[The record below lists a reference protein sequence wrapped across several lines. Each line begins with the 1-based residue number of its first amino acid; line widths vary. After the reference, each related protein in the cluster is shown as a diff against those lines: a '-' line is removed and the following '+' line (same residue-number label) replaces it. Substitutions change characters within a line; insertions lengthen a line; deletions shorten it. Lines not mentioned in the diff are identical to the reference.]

1 MEVVDFEEEVREA
14 AEVEAAEVE
23 AAEAEEEQD
32 AKGAGAVGGG
42 ASDFSADELF
52 TFKSTLLVS
61 SGEGK
66 DFDIALS
73 FGCISSSDDMMVGE
87 VRCSPDVVL
96 PSLSETLWFSLVL
109 LLAGVG

>member
-1 MEVVDFEEEVREA
+1 VEVVDFEEEEEGA
-14 AEVEAAEVE
+14 AEVE
-23 AAEAEEEQD
+23 EEED
-32 AKGAGAVGGG
+32 AEGAGAVEGG

-61 SGEGK
+61 SEEGK
-66 DFDIALS
+66 ELDIALS
-73 FGCISSSDDMMVGE
+73 FDCISSSDDVMVGE
-87 VRCSPDVVL
+87 VGCSPDVVL